1 MTIQDRQPIRG
12 ATETVGELITEAR
25 LEALNAALAARGIDA
40 SRIIAVFEL
49 PAQPIANARPARY
62 RVLFRQP

>member
-62 RVLFRQP
+62 RVLFRQS